1 MKQKPIVF
9 LIIFGAIILYCA
21 KVFIQASIVAPCDSL
36 DAYYSILGWTMYIT
50 GWILWIG
57 GFVAQGV
64 KIVRELID
72 NNDER

>member
-1 MKQKPIVF
+1 MRQQSIVI

-21 KVFIQASIVAPCDSL
+21 KILIQASIVAPCDSL

-50 GWILWIG
+50 GWFLFIG
-57 GFVAQGV
+57 GLVAQGV

-72 NNDER
+72 NNN